1 MLVGRAGGAPRSGTA
16 PRTGGR
22 RERSLKRP
30 TAAVEEALVD
40 RIAHQV
46 RGQHQ
51 AFGLLGLRKPLGLG
65 LRGAVL
71 VLRLLGSSLVVILAA
86 RRYVQRGEVG
96 IGQTGT

>member
-22 RERSLKRP
+22 RERSLKRL
-30 TAAVEEALVD
+30 TDAVEEIIID

-51 AFGLLGLRKPLGLG
+51 AFGLLGLRKPLGLV

-71 VLRLLGSSLVVILAA
+71 VLVLLGSSLVVILAA
-86 RRYVQRGEVG
+86 RRYVQLGAVG
-96 IGQTGT
+96 VGQAGA